1 MASRPAN
8 GTAGQASTEV
18 DWATIARPDP
28 PFVGGIKE
36 HHAAALTRCDADEN
50 DGSHED
56 DFSDDFGDD
65 FSDDFGDGDDDGES
79 DAENDGESDDSYD
92 IEEYHLRE
100 RFGRPYDSTVDVFR
114 DRETDR
120 NRERDRNRETDAEA
134 ETGLVE
140 EPGRV
145 VQPGGLEVPWY
156 ELQEGEKERE
166 ELAELAARKMSQ
178 WSDAELMELAAAV
191 VFCRHSGKV
200 TIRSGGRGD
209 VYWRQVW
216 RAIRLT
222 NPEWRRIPTA
232 MAKQWTR
239 MKARY
244 DAETHDPRRK
254 RRRRKRGE
262 TGRCPAEGM
271 PSGEAEQP
279 AGGGSVEQ
287 RQGGSTNADEQ
298 PNNESGGNTGAK
310 AKVRGRPR
318 GGWWS
323 GKKSAW
329 GPGPEPAWFEYVRLF
344 YETELQARKYVA
356 AKKARR
362 AGRVSAAAADAAAAA
377 AKVFTA
383 RKQPADMPAY
393 AFPESIA
400 HRQGTVAAADDLTS
414 GGVSLRE
421 RDGRSEQR
429 DRDGRREQRERNET
443 RFPRRGAEELT
454 GGGKDSS
461 AGVSGGRQ
469 GERRGKMRG
478 ERRAERRGER
488 LGERLTAAMGA
499 AVRSAC
505 IQFDELTR
513 ELLHDAYSRFE
524 ELSQKLAED
533 ATAQFED
540 IARGGLS
547 QRVANDAS
555 LQFEEIAREL
565 VEETVA
571 ACRDG
576 KTLKRR

>member
-1 MASRPAN
+1 M
-8 GTAGQASTEV
+8 
-18 DWATIARPDP
+18 
-28 PFVGGIKE
+28 
-36 HHAAALTRCDADEN
+36 
-50 DGSHED
+50 
-56 DFSDDFGDD
+56 
-65 FSDDFGDGDDDGES
+65 
-79 DAENDGESDDSYD
+79 
-92 IEEYHLRE
+92 
-100 RFGRPYDSTVDVFR
+100 
-114 DRETDR
+114 
-120 NRERDRNRETDAEA
+120 
-134 ETGLVE
+134 GLVE

-310 AKVRGRPR
+310 AKARGY
-318 GGWWS
+318 GAS
-323 GKKSAW
+323 GNSMLRVPGNRVTFAAGATSPLPATPPLPATAPLPATTPLPATNFHSASY
-329 GPGPEPAWFEYVRLF
+329 EP
-344 YETELQARKYVA
+344 
-356 AKKARR
+356 
-362 AGRVSAAAADAAAAA
+362 VS
-377 AKVFTA
+377 
-383 RKQPADMPAY
+383 
-393 AFPESIA
+393 A